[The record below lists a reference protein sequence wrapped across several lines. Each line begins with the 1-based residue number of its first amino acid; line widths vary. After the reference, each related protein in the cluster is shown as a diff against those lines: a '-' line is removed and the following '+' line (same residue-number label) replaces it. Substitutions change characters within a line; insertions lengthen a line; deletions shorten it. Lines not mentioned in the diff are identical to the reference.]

1 MNTTLKTLIFP
12 VLLLSVYPLFSQADE
27 AKTISW
33 MAWTDA
39 VALNRENPKKI
50 FIDVYTEWCG
60 WCKKMD
66 KTTFVDPKVVAFMN
80 DNFYAVKFDAE
91 SQIPFTYDDHEFKYM
106 QMGSRG
112 IHEFAYALLGRRQS
126 YPSYVYMNSDESRIA
141 ISPGFKDAEAMLR
154 ELQFISGNHFEKM
167 TFEEYQKR
175 P

>member
-1 MNTTLKTLIFP
+1 MRVTLKYLLLPT
-12 VLLLSVYPLFSQADE
+12 LLLSVQTLFAQADAD
-27 AKTISW
+27 AKITW
-33 MAWTDA
+33 MDWTDA

-66 KTTFVDPKVVAFMN
+66 KTTFVDPKVVAYMN
-80 DNFYAVKFDAE
+80 ENFYAVKFDAE
-91 SQIPFTYDDHEFKYM
+91 SQTPFTYDNHEFKYM

-126 YPSYVYMNSDESRIA
+126 YPSYVYMNRDESRIA
-141 ISPGFKDAEAMLR
+141 ISPGFKDAETMLR
-154 ELQFISGNHFEKM
+154 ELQFISGDHFEKM
-167 TFEEYQKR
+167 TFEEYLKQ